1 MSEELKVY
9 TDITLDVSGG
19 ERLFLVSA
27 KQGDKKTRY
36 IRITLTNGGNKIEI
50 PEDYLAIAN
59 IKKPDQHYCWNHCEI
74 EDGKAVVELT
84 SQALAV
90 PGTGHC
96 DLEIRNTENTV
107 VLSSQAFELEIEA
120 SMRNESAIES
130 SNEFSEFEKRVNEVN
145 AVSNE
150 IEKAEESRKKAEQN
164 RVTAESSRMKAE
176 SSRVA
181 AEQEREKKTAEA
193 VENCEKSIPK
203 KGVDYYTDAD
213 KQEMVE
219 AVLAALPDGT
229 EVSY

>member
-19 ERLFLVSA
+19 ERLFMVSA
-27 KQGDKKTRY
+27 KQGDKKARY

-96 DLEIRNTENTV
+96 DLEIRNTDNTV

-150 IEKAEESRKKAEQN
+150 IKKAEESRKKAEQN
-164 RVTAESSRMKAE
+164 RVTAEN
-176 SSRVA
+176 SRVV

-193 VENCEKSIPK
+193 VEKCEKSIPK
-203 KGVDYYTDAD
+203 KGVDYYTDED